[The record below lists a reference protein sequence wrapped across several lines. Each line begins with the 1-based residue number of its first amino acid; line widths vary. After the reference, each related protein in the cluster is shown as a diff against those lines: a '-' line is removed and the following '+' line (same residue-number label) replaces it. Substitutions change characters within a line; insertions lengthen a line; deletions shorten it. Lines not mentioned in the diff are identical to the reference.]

1 MNKKRITIHQPET
14 FPWLGFFNKMMLA
27 DEYIILDNVKFRK
40 NYFQNRNQFLTKN
53 GSIFLTIPVEKEA
66 NSKIIKDVKIVNN
79 TNWQKKH
86 LNSIKQ
92 NYSKAAFFKNY
103 QEFFEKLYNQKF
115 EFLVDFNMYIINY
128 LREILDINTPLIK
141 SSELDVKGNST
152 ELLLN
157 ICKKQKADIYISG
170 RDGRNYL
177 EIDMFD
183 KENIKIVYHNFT
195 HPKYKQFNSKEFIPY
210 MNTFDLLFNYPI
222 EEAKE
227 IILKGGKTCEE

>member
-53 GSIFLTIPVEKEA
+53 GSIFLTIPVPKEA

-92 NYSKAAFFKNY
+92 NYSKAPFFKNY

-157 ICKKQKADIYISG
+157 ICKKQKVDIYISG

>member
-1 MNKKRITIHQPET
+1 MKKLTIHQPET

-92 NYSKAAFFKNY
+92 NYSKAPFFKNY